1 MVTALVFGKPVARTS
16 ASAKEKAKDDGKS
29 REKERE
35 RSTAVATAKP
45 SSSSNNNSD
54 RQKLAAHSQRQTNH
68 SNSAANGAQYGAS
81 SATSNIILPLTKNN
95 MYTATTKPGQ
105 KVQNG
110 ESVPLMSK
118 HSASW
123 RPLTH
128 DKAKRTINSN
138 GGKSSENKISAA
150 PAAASKEGKM
160 SKEEKWI
167 KTFNALKEYQ
177 KHHGSLPTAEWDN
190 GKTVE
195 ELDLTTWMVQ
205 QSSQYQK
212 HLEGKK
218 STLSSTCI
226 ELLRS
231 IGMCDEPVR
240 KGKSNKRRC
249 MFWGCKRALGA
260 YESFHCAEH
269 RNVYTSTPQ
278 HPPSTNTSTSTSA
291 YSTSKPAVKRQKKN
305 AGESS
310 SKSSSKP
317 SANGTKHTLKSPP
330 EETLKKISPPKET
343 SRIEEDD
350 IVKVV
355 KLAAD
360 AVAKEIRYLSLKS
373 PTDHAESAIKRFAVE
388 VYCPLLYSSKAR
400 SMGTSSSSDRVLL
413 STLLA
418 LQEMLVINADK
429 FFSFAGLKDLSTEKN
444 ESGEEADSNLTR
456 DFARAV
462 VQNAAKRLQR
472 MTSDVSLKQI
482 IPNQDCVFD
491 QYLEASRSYDTKGED
506 FQLALGR
513 LDASSTYRNAKGSKL
528 SARESI
534 MARTS
539 FNYARKQHRL
549 IREDDASGGRTE
561 AHPAPNA
568 CAIFVMGESE
578 SVGKES
584 VRKEEQTSVNVE
596 ARHHKRTEVRE
607 SRIRL
612 LKRHYD
618 DLS

>member
-1 MVTALVFGKPVARTS
+1 
-16 ASAKEKAKDDGKS
+16 
-29 REKERE
+29 
-35 RSTAVATAKP
+35 
-45 SSSSNNNSD
+45 
-54 RQKLAAHSQRQTNH
+54 
-68 SNSAANGAQYGAS
+68 
-81 SATSNIILPLTKNN
+81 
-95 MYTATTKPGQ
+95 
-105 KVQNG
+105 
-110 ESVPLMSK
+110 
-118 HSASW
+118 
-123 RPLTH
+123 
-128 DKAKRTINSN
+128 
-138 GGKSSENKISAA
+138 
-150 PAAASKEGKM
+150 M

-240 KGKSNKRRC
+240 KGKSKKRC

-269 RNVYTSTPQ
+269 KNVYTSTPP
-278 HPPSTNTSTSTSA
+278 HPFTNTSTSTSA
-291 YSTSKPAVKRQKKN
+291 YSTSKPAVKRQKKK

-310 SKSSSKP
+310 SKSSTKP
-317 SANGTKHTLKSPP
+317 SANGTKHRLKSPP
-330 EETLKKISPPKET
+330 EETLKKRSPPKET

-360 AVAKEIRYLSLKS
+360 AVAKEIRYLGLKS
-373 PTDHAESAIKRFAVE
+373 PTDHAESAIRRFAVE

-400 SMGTSSSSDRVLL
+400 SMGTSSFSSDR
-413 STLLA
+413 
-418 LQEMLVINADK
+418 
-429 FFSFAGLKDLSTEKN
+429 LKDSSTEKK
-444 ESGEEADSNLTR
+444 ESGEEADSKLTR

-561 AHPAPNA
+561 AHPAPN
-568 CAIFVMGESE
+568 
-578 SVGKES
+578 
-584 VRKEEQTSVNVE
+584 
-596 ARHHKRTEVRE
+596 
-607 SRIRL
+607 
-612 LKRHYD
+612 
-618 DLS
+618 

>member
-1 MVTALVFGKPVARTS
+1 MVTALIFGKPAARTS
-16 ASAKEKAKDDGKS
+16 VSAKEKEKDDGKS

-35 RSTAVATAKP
+35 RSTVVATAKP
-45 SSSSNNNSD
+45 STSSNNNSD
-54 RQKLAAHSQRQTNH
+54 RQKLAAYSQRQNNH

-81 SATSNIILPLTKNN
+81 SATSNTLPLTKNN
-95 MYTATTKPGQ
+95 MYTAATRPGQ

-128 DKAKRTINSN
+128 DKAKGSINSN
-138 GGKSSENKISAA
+138 GGKSSENRISAA
-150 PAAASKEGKM
+150 PAAAPKEGKM

-212 HLEGKK
+212 HLGGKK

-240 KGKSNKRRC
+240 KGKSKRRC

-269 RNVYTSTPQ
+269 KNVYTSTPP
-278 HPPSTNTSTSTSA
+278 HPFTNTSTSTSA
-291 YSTSKPAVKRQKKN
+291 YSTSKPAVKRQKKK

-310 SKSSSKP
+310 SKSSTKP
-317 SANGTKHTLKSPP
+317 SANGTKHRLKSRP

-360 AVAKEIRYLSLKS
+360 AVAKEIRYLGLKS

-400 SMGTSSSSDRVLL
+400 SMGTSSFSSDRVLL

-429 FFSFAGLKDLSTEKN
+429 FFSFAGLKDSSTEKK
-444 ESGEEADSNLTR
+444 ESGEEADSKLTR

-482 IPNQDCVFD
+482 IPNQDCLFD

-612 LKRHYD
+612 LKRYYD
-618 DLS
+618 DL